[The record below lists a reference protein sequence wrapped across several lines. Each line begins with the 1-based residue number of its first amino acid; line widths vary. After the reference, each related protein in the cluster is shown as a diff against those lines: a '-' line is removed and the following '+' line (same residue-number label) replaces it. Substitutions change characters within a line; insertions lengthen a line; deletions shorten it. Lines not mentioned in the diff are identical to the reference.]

1 MKKATEKKESG
12 LELTKISI
20 YPVKS
25 KTAGNL
31 KASVDLT
38 FNNLLVCKG
47 FKVIEGSS
55 GFFVSKPTSKG
66 SDGKYYDQVYVLSKS
81 EWDEIADII
90 LEEYDK
96 GVK

>member
-55 GFFVSKPTSKG
+55 GLFVAKPTSKG
-66 SDGKYYDQVYVLSKS
+66 SDDKYYDQVYVLSKS

-90 LEEYDK
+90 LEEYEK